1 MNLLYLRWVKGVDV
15 RISPVFDIVCN
26 FHREQPEFSVGFE
39 LIFTL
44 FNKGKVRLSP
54 FEVSLLLLDGCHHF
68 VLFYELLL
76 DFCYLCVVSRCLLW
90 NVLIL
95 EGVNL

>member
-15 RISPVFDIVCN
+15 RISPVFDIICN

-54 FEVSLLLLDGCHHF
+54 FEVSLLLLDGRHRL
-68 VLFYELLL
+68 VLFCELLL
-76 DFCYLCVVSRCLLW
+76 DFCYFSVVVFCLSSDS
-90 NVLIL
+90 IFL
-95 EGVNL
+95 EGVDL